1 MKYFV
6 ESGKLCTIRLDQCE
20 LCMTENPLIL
30 RFVNL
35 SIIADSSGGWF
46 GTDVNNR
53 ACTSAVGTRVGIGN
67 GVGFYSTVSI
77 TV

>member
-1 MKYFV
+1 M
-6 ESGKLCTIRLDQCE
+6 
-20 LCMTENPLIL
+20 IL

-53 ACTSAVGTRVGIGN
+53 AYTGGSVGTGVGIGI
-67 GVGFYSTVSI
+67 GVGF
-77 TV
+77 

>member
-1 MKYFV
+1 M
-6 ESGKLCTIRLDQCE
+6 
-20 LCMTENPLIL
+20 IL

-53 ACTSAVGTRVGIGN
+53 AYTGGFVGTGVGIGI
-67 GVGFYSTVSI
+67 GVGFYNSVSI
-77 TV
+77 SVFLLHVVLLFTLLLLMKSY